1 MMKISKIAGLTFFL
15 LVSMQAMAQ
24 DTLSVLFLGN
34 SYTSVN
40 NLPQLVKNMAASA
53 GKTLITDSNL
63 PGGQTISGHLM
74 DANSMAKIRQGGWDY
89 VVIQEQSQVPSIDF
103 YRYNDMYPALY
114 ELKDSITAR
123 NPCAKIITYMTWGR
137 RFGGQQCDPQGIHCS
152 PVFTNFNHMQDSLTS
167 AYLMISN
174 LLKMQC
180 APVGVAWKNVL
191 NDTNL
196 VLHSGDNSHPA
207 LSGSYLAAC
216 VLHSSIWKKPVT
228 GLAYNAGLSA
238 PLATYLQQ
246 MSDQTVFPSAGQW
259 NLHINKPQAAF
270 SRSISGLT
278 VSFSNQSQ
286 SLTNGNLSWFWE
298 FGDGST
304 STAQNPQHTY
314 TANGTYT
321 VRLRAM
327 NCIFSDTVQQTVQLG
342 VTENNTIRNQTR
354 KLYPIPA
361 ADYLQV
367 EFGGK
372 RPSGYTLYNH
382 LGQYLRS
389 EKFSEETGR
398 INTSALPDGWYFLLL
413 SGDGFSE
420 RHSVIIK
427 R

>member
-1 MMKISKIAGLTFFL
+1 MNTLKNICLASFL
-15 LVSMQAMAQ
+15 LLPLQVQAQ

-286 SLTNGNLSWFWE
+286 SLTNSNLSWFWE

-327 NCIFSDTVQQTVQLG
+327 NCIFSDTVQQTVQVG
-342 VTENNTIRNQTR
+342 VTATDAARDQTFR
-354 KLYPIPA
+354 FFPVPA
-361 ADYLQV
+361 GEYLQV
-367 EFGGK
+367 ECGAK
-372 RPSGYTLYNH
+372 QPETYHLYNSS
-382 LGQYLRS
+382 GQCLRT
-389 EKFSEETGR
+389 EKFPAETGK
-398 INTSALPDGWYFLLL
+398 IHTAGLPEGLYFLHLYGAGI
-413 SGDGFSE
+413 SHRVRFGVK
-420 RHSVIIK
+420 H
-427 R
+427 